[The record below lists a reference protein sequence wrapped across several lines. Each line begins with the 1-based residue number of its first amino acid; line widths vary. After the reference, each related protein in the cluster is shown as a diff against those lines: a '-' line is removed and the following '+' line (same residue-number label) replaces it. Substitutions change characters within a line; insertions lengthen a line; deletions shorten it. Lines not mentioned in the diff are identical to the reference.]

1 MDHFGRDHVSLCFC
15 SIGGTTLAF
24 SSDHLKSFIGPEVA
38 PAAALDLAERL
49 ALVSDDASP
58 PQTALLSFSG
68 TERVVRLGSSV
79 RLRTVPLLQLHP
91 LPALVS
97 GLRRAAGLAGV
108 VLEGQ
113 QFALLIDLESLE

>member
-1 MDHFGRDHVSLCFC
+1 MDHSGRDDVSLCFC
-15 SIGGTTLAF
+15 SIGRTTLAF
-24 SSDHLKSFIGPEVA
+24 SSNHVKAFISSEVN
-38 PAAALDLAERL
+38 PASALDLAERL
-49 ALVSDDASP
+49 ALTSDEASP
-58 PQTALLSFSG
+58 PQAALLSFSG
-68 TERVVRLGSSV
+68 TVRVVRLGSSV

-108 VLEGQ
+108 VLEDQ

>member
-1 MDHFGRDHVSLCFC
+1 MDHPDRDHVSLCFC

-24 SSDHLKSFIGPEVA
+24 SSNHLKAFIGPDVS
-38 PAAALDLAERL
+38 PASALDLAERL
-49 ALVSDDASP
+49 ALASDETSP

-97 GLRRAAGLAGV
+97 GLRRLAGLAGV